1 MKFYSIWYEYRNKN
15 IYPNLP
21 YEKVKKT
28 FENLWKKYQYD
39 PDKKAFKFFQIKCEN
54 GETIVFNPSTCIV
67 VGLEGLSDSE
77 DTERFNDLF
86 FMRKN
91 K

>member
-1 MKFYSIWYEYRNKN
+1 MKFYSVWYEYRNKN

-54 GETIVFNPSTCIV
+54 G
-67 VGLEGLSDSE
+67 
-77 DTERFNDLF
+77 
-86 FMRKN
+86 
-91 K
+91 

>member
-1 MKFYSIWYEYRNKN
+1 MKIYSVWYEYGNGS

-21 YEKVKKT
+21 FDKVKKT

-54 GETIVFNPSTCIV
+54 GETIVFNPSTCV
-67 VGLEGLSDSE
+67 VIGLDSLSDSE
-77 DTERFNDLF
+77 DKERFTNLF
-86 FMRKN
+86 SMEK
-91 K
+91 KK